1 MGLVDHARTA
11 LAEEVRAD
19 ADMFELVL
27 IFLPIL
33 AADVIN
39 PVLLAAQI
47 YAFGSKKP
55 LLNSWLVLFG
65 WFSVYF
71 ASGVLLA
78 IGLES
83 IMKFLDNPRPV
94 DFYIESVVAALLLW
108 FGFKFL
114 FQKPKTDEKKDFG
127 ESASLSSWGAFGIPY
142 FAALD
147 QLLKANFGWIDSL
160 IALFIYNFLYLL
172 PFIVLVIIRM
182 VLGTKS
188 EGLFEKINGWME
200 KIGKVLL
207 PGMMIVIAVVLI
219 VDAYL
224 YFTTGNP
231 WF

>member
-1 MGLVDHARTA
+1 
-11 LAEEVRAD
+11 
-19 ADMFELVL
+19 MFELIL

-71 ASGVLLA
+71 TSGVLLA

-83 IMKFLDNPRPV
+83 IMEFLDNPRPI
-94 DFYIESVVAALLLW
+94 DFYIESIVAVLLIF
-108 FGFKFL
+108 FGLKML
-114 FQKPKTDEKKDFG
+114 LQKKKAGEEKDFG
-127 ESASLSSWGAFGIPY
+127 QADSLTGWGAFGIGASINLIGLPFAIPY
-142 FAALD
+142 FAAID

-160 IALFIYNFLYLL
+160 IALIIYNFLYLL
-172 PFIVLVIIRM
+172 PFIVLVLIRII
-182 VLGTKS
+182 LGTKS
-188 EGLFEKINGWME
+188 AGLFEKINGWME

-207 PGMMIVIAVVLI
+207 PGMMIALAIVLI

-231 WF
+231 CF